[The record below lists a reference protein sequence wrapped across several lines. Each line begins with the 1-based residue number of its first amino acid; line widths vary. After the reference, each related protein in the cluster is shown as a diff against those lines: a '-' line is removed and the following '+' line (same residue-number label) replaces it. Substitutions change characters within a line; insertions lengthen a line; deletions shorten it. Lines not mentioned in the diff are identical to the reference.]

1 MGSIINAL
9 AVAAGGF
16 IGIIIRRGLKEELQ
30 DALLKAL
37 GLAVLF
43 IGISGA
49 LQGMLYVDGGE
60 LKTRGTM
67 LLIFS
72 LVLGSLAGEI
82 LNIEGRLENLGEAV
96 RKKLNVS
103 GGSFVDGF
111 VTTSLV
117 VCVGAMAVV
126 GSIEDGLRGD
136 MSTLLAKSML
146 DMVSSMVFAS
156 TMGIGVVFAAV
167 PLLLYQGSITLL
179 ARTIEPWLSPELIG
193 NISYV
198 GSAMIFTVG
207 INMIFGK
214 KFKAGNMLPAL
225 LVPILYEIFLKI
237 L

>member
-9 AVAAGGF
+9 AVAAGGL
-16 IGIIIRRGLKEELQ
+16 IGIVIRRGLKEELQ

-60 LKTRGTM
+60 MKTRGTM

-72 LVLGSLAGEI
+72 LVLGSLVGEI

-111 VTTSLV
+111 VTTSRV

-146 DMVSSMVFAS
+146 DMVSSMILRLPWAS
-156 TMGIGVVFAAV
+156 ASSRSSAAV
-167 PLLLYQGSITLL
+167 AVPRIHHS
-179 ARTIEPWLSPELIG
+179 
-193 NISYV
+193 
-198 GSAMIFTVG
+198 
-207 INMIFGK
+207 FGK
-214 KFKAGNMLPAL
+214 NHRTLA
-225 LVPILYEIFLKI
+225 
-237 L
+237 